1 VVGVFALETIVSGVA
16 KVLETRPETNEGPT
30 GEPSP
35 VAVLAVAVELV
46 LVVVVRPKLNPR
58 PPKPNPPKPNVKNP
72 PPEGL
77 KGAEAT
83 V

>member
-1 VVGVFALETIVSGVA
+1 VFPPETIVSGVI
-16 KVLETRPETNEGPT
+16 KVLEARPETNEGPT

-35 VAVLAVAVELV
+35 VAVLAVAAELV
-46 LVVVVRPKLNPR
+46 LLVVVRPKPNPR
-58 PPKPNPPKPNVKNP
+58 PNPPKPNVKNP

-77 KGAEAT
+77 KGVEAT